1 MLTKMESR
9 ILYRFDNE
17 QVMIEPWGLDALRV
31 RATCAA
37 SFTDGEDHA
46 LLPAASVPVQ
56 ISIDEK
62 GASIINGHIRCDIDR
77 FGVMTF
83 LRDGKPILREY
94 ERNRYAPTDRPLCSA
109 LEIRPRMYA
118 PHTGTGCSRFTVRF
132 EANDGEKL
140 YGMGQY
146 QQKQLNLKGCTLE
159 LAHRNSQASV
169 PFVVSNLGYGMLW
182 NNPAIG
188 RVTFASNVTE
198 WEAESTIQMDY
209 WICCG
214 DTPARLEKL
223 YSAATGRVPMMPDFA
238 LGFWQSKLRYQT
250 QEELLNVAREYHRRG
265 VPVGV
270 MVADFFH
277 WPHQGDWRFDAEY
290 WPDVKAMCD
299 ELHAMGM
306 KLMVSVWP
314 TVQEDSENYCELLEK
329 GYLVRSDRGSRLRHL
344 GNACYL
350 DVTNPDAR
358 RYLWDK
364 LCQNYRSQGVDLFWL
379 DEAEPEYTGYPYSNI
394 RYSIGSDLEKGNLY
408 PLCYARMAW
417 DGFSDAGQ
425 DETVSL
431 IRCAWA
437 GSQRYGALVWSG
449 DIESTFD
456 CMRTQLVAGLNMGLA
471 GIPWWT
477 MDIGGFHFGD
487 TRDPGFVELLIR
499 WFQLGTFCPVMRLH
513 GDREPH
519 KAPLSDHGGGA
530 LPTGAENEIGSYGEE
545 ACAIMTRMIGLRE
558 RMRDYLRNAMRQ
570 AHEDG
575 QPVMRTLFYNQPD
588 DETAWE
594 IDDEFF
600 LGDDVLV
607 CPVLERGAV
616 SRRVYLPRGRWRGLW
631 DHQIYEGGRW
641 MQADAPIDVIP
652 VYIRDGK
659 LAEL

>member
-1 MLTKMESR
+1 MFTQVDHALH
-9 ILYRFDNE
+9 YRCDNE
-17 QVMIEPWGLDALRV
+17 LLRIEPWGPDAFRV

-37 SFTDGEDHA
+37 DFTGGEDHA
-46 LLPAASVPVQ
+46 LLPAAPVAAD
-56 ISIDEK
+56 IHIGER
-62 GASIINGHIRCDIDR
+62 GASITNGRIRCEIDC

-83 LRDGKPILREY
+83 LRDGVPVLREY
-94 ERNRYAPTDRPLCSA
+94 ERNRYAPSDRPLCSA
-109 LEIRPRMYA
+109 LEIRPRMFA
-118 PHTGTGCSRFTVRF
+118 PYPGMPNSRLTVRF

-140 YGMGQY
+140 FGMGQY
-146 QQKQLNLKGCTLE
+146 QQKQLDLKGCTLE

-169 PFVVSNLGYGMLW
+169 PFVVSSLGYGMLW

-188 RVTFASNVTE
+188 RVTFAHNVTE
-198 WEAESTIQMDY
+198 WVAESTSQMDY
-209 WICCG
+209 WVCVG
-214 DTPARLEKL
+214 GTPARIEEL
-223 YSAATGRVPMMPDFA
+223 YSAATGRAPMMPDYA

-250 QEELLNVAREYHRRG
+250 QEELLTVAREYHRRG

-277 WPHQGDWRFDAEY
+277 WPHQGDWRFDEDL

-314 TVQEDSENYCELLEK
+314 TVEEGSENYRELLER
-329 GYLVRSDRGSRLRHL
+329 GYLVRSDYGSRLRHL

-350 DVTNPDAR
+350 DVTNPGAR
-358 RYLWDK
+358 RFLWDK
-364 LCQNYRSQGVDLFWL
+364 LEKNYRSLGVDLFWL

-394 RYSIGSDLEKGNLY
+394 RYSVGSDLEKGNLY
-408 PLCYARMAW
+408 PRCYAQMAW
-417 DGFSDAGQ
+417 DGFAAEGQ
-425 DETVSL
+425 DALSL

-477 MDIGGFHFGD
+477 MDIGGFHNGD
-487 TRDPGFVELLIR
+487 TRDSAFTELLIR

-519 KAPLSDHGGGA
+519 SQPLTGKGGGA
-530 LPTGAENEIGSYGEE
+530 VGSGAANEIWSYGEE
-545 ACAIMTRMIGLRE
+545 ACSIMKRMIALRE
-558 RMRDYLRNAMRQ
+558 SMRDYLRKTMRQ
-570 AHEDG
+570 AHESG
-575 QPVMRTLFYNQPD
+575 QPVMRTLFYNCPD
-588 DETAWE
+588 DRAAWE

-607 CPVLERGAV
+607 CPVLTAGAR
-616 SRRVYLPRGRWRGLW
+616 SRSVYLPAGRWRGLW
-631 DHQIYEGGRW
+631 DHKIYEGGTRFD
-641 MQADAPIDVIP
+641 ADAPLDIIP
-652 VYIRDGK
+652 VYIKEGR

>member
-118 PHTGTGCSRFTVRF
+118 PHTGTGCSRFTMRF

-223 YSAATGRVPMMPDFA
+223 YSAATGHVPMMPDFA

-314 TVQEDSENYCELLEK
+314 TVQEDSENYRELLEK

-379 DEAEPEYTGYPYSNI
+379 DEA
-394 RYSIGSDLEKGNLY
+394 
-408 PLCYARMAW
+408 
-417 DGFSDAGQ
+417 
-425 DETVSL
+425 
-431 IRCAWA
+431 
-437 GSQRYGALVWSG
+437 
-449 DIESTFD
+449 
-456 CMRTQLVAGLNMGLA
+456 
-471 GIPWWT
+471 
-477 MDIGGFHFGD
+477 
-487 TRDPGFVELLIR
+487 
-499 WFQLGTFCPVMRLH
+499 
-513 GDREPH
+513 
-519 KAPLSDHGGGA
+519 
-530 LPTGAENEIGSYGEE
+530 
-545 ACAIMTRMIGLRE
+545 
-558 RMRDYLRNAMRQ
+558 
-570 AHEDG
+570 
-575 QPVMRTLFYNQPD
+575 
-588 DETAWE
+588 
-594 IDDEFF
+594 
-600 LGDDVLV
+600 
-607 CPVLERGAV
+607 
-616 SRRVYLPRGRWRGLW
+616 
-631 DHQIYEGGRW
+631 
-641 MQADAPIDVIP
+641 
-652 VYIRDGK
+652 
-659 LAEL
+659 

>member
-1 MLTKMESR
+1 MLTKMENR

-306 KLMVSVWP
+306 KLMATS
-314 TVQEDSENYCELLEK
+314 C
-329 GYLVRSDRGSRLRHL
+329 VRT
-344 GNACYL
+344 A
-350 DVTNPDAR
+350 A
-358 RYLWDK
+358 
-364 LCQNYRSQGVDLFWL
+364 
-379 DEAEPEYTGYPYSNI
+379 A
-394 RYSIGSDLEKGNLY
+394 
-408 PLCYARMAW
+408 
-417 DGFSDAGQ
+417 
-425 DETVSL
+425 
-431 IRCAWA
+431 
-437 GSQRYGALVWSG
+437 
-449 DIESTFD
+449 
-456 CMRTQLVAGLNMGLA
+456 
-471 GIPWWT
+471 
-477 MDIGGFHFGD
+477 
-487 TRDPGFVELLIR
+487 
-499 WFQLGTFCPVMRLH
+499 
-513 GDREPH
+513 
-519 KAPLSDHGGGA
+519 
-530 LPTGAENEIGSYGEE
+530 
-545 ACAIMTRMIGLRE
+545 ACAIWATPAIL
-558 RMRDYLRNAMRQ
+558 
-570 AHEDG
+570 
-575 QPVMRTLFYNQPD
+575 T
-588 DETAWE
+588 
-594 IDDEFF
+594 
-600 LGDDVLV
+600 
-607 CPVLERGAV
+607 
-616 SRRVYLPRGRWRGLW
+616 
-631 DHQIYEGGRW
+631 
-641 MQADAPIDVIP
+641 
-652 VYIRDGK
+652 
-659 LAEL
+659 